1 MTKFEIT
8 SPVVMS
14 VGGSLL
20 FEKGWLNKEFLKRL
34 NGFVR
39 NHVARGMRFMLIA
52 GGGQI
57 CRSYQN
63 AAHAVISEM
72 SDWDLDWLGIHATR
86 LNGHLLRAIFVDI
99 AHPRMIENYDHKLE
113 NWVEPLVIGA
123 GWKPGWSTDYCA
135 VTLARDN
142 GAKTLVNLSNINYV
156 YDSDPKSNPQAKEIY
171 ETTWDHIKEL
181 VGDKWVPGMNT
192 PFDPVATELARKI
205 KLQVVVANGT
215 NFDNLERIFNGDD
228 FAGTIIK

>member
-1 MTKFEIT
+1 
-8 SPVVMS
+8 
-14 VGGSLL
+14 
-20 FEKGWLNKEFLKRL
+20 
-34 NGFVR
+34 
-39 NHVARGMRFMLIA
+39 MLIA

-72 SDWDLDWLGIHATR
+72 SDRDLDWLGLHATR
-86 LNGHLLRAIFVDI
+86 LNGHLLRTIFVDI

-123 GWKPGWSTDYCA
+123 GWRPGFSTDYCA

-142 GAKTLVNLSNINYV
+142 GAHTLINLSNIDYV
-156 YDSDPKSNPQAKEIY
+156 YDTDPKKNPDAKKIH

-192 PFDPVATELARKI
+192 PFDPIATQLASKI
-205 KLQVVVANGT
+205 GLRVIVANGA
-215 NFDNLERIFNGDD
+215 NFENLNRIFDGDD
-228 FAGTIIK
+228 FVGTVIK